1 MLNTKMTIEND
12 VRISP
17 DGEYIYVNGLCI
29 KTDDTLWK
37 KHFNQS
43 KQILSTKSRRKK
55 HRDGNDDQLERKIK
69 VMERLKRKKELNE
82 KKQTDKQ
89 DK

>member
-1 MLNTKMTIEND
+1 MTIEND

-17 DGEYIYVNGLCI
+17 DGEYIYINGLCI

-55 HRDGNDDQLERKIK
+55 HRDANDDQLERKIK
-69 VMERLKRKKELNE
+69 VIEPLKRKKELNE
-82 KKQTDKQ
+82 KKQNGKTDT
-89 DK
+89 

>member
-1 MLNTKMTIEND
+1 MTKEND
-12 VRISP
+12 TFISP

-55 HRDGNDDQLERKIK
+55 HRDANDDQLNRKVK
-69 VMERLKRKKELNE
+69 VVERLKKKLNE
-82 KKQTDKQ
+82 KKQTGMPDT
-89 DK
+89 